1 MSKELLLFIDQ
12 IGREKGL
19 DREVVIRAI
28 EEALSAA
35 IKKRLNTTMEMVT
48 KIDRDTGAFTVS
60 AKKRIVPVVGNKTEE
75 ISLADARLLD
85 PVAEE
90 GGVVPVPQDMSF
102 LGRIAAQIAKQVI
115 IQKVREAERDMIHT
129 GFKDREGDLITGRIH
144 HRDKGDLVI
153 DLGKVEALLPKQHQ
167 IPHESF
173 RTGDHVR
180 AYLAEVQKVSK
191 GPQIILTRTA
201 PEFLRKLFELEV
213 PEIHDG
219 VVEIVNVVRE
229 PGERAK
235 IAVLSHQREVDPVG
249 ACVGVKGSR
258 VQAVVRELRGEKIDI
273 IPFSDDLVTYV
284 KNSLSPAVIEEIRIN
299 KTSKHILV
307 IVPDQ
312 ELSQAIG
319 KKGQN
324 VRLASRLVGW
334 EIDIKSLVKIDEEER
349 ARQDSL
355 LRQEL
360 SDALGIPLAA
370 AESLVAAGHRSI
382 QDVAAIEPEDLES
395 LEHIDRALAE
405 EVIERA
411 KNIGG

>member
-60 AKKRIVPVVGNKTEE
+60 AEKRIVPAVSNKTEE
-75 ISLADARLLD
+75 ILLAEARLLD
-85 PVAEE
+85 PEAEE
-90 GGVVPVPQDMSF
+90 GGIVLVPQDMSF

-235 IAVLSHQREVDPVG
+235 IAVLSHQKEVDPVG

-299 KTSKHILV
+299 NTTKHILV

-324 VRLASRLVGW
+324 VRLASRLIGW
-334 EIDIKSLVKIDEEER
+334 EIDIKSQLKIDEDER
-349 ARQDSL
+349 SRQDSL

-360 SDALGIPLAA
+360 SDALGISLAA
-370 AESLVAAGHRSI
+370 AESLVAAGHRSV
-382 QDVAAIEPEDLES
+382 QDVAATEPENLES

-411 KNIGG
+411 KSIGG

>member
-1 MSKELLLFIDQ
+1 MSKELLLYIDQ

-28 EEALSAA
+28 EEAMSAA
-35 IKKRLNTTMEMVT
+35 IKKRLNTTMEMAT
-48 KIDRDTGAFTVS
+48 KIDRMTGEFSISAEKRVS
-60 AKKRIVPVVGNKTEE
+60 AVVANKSEE
-75 ISLADARLLD
+75 ISLADAVAID
-85 PVAEE
+85 PDAQI
-90 GGVVPVPQDMSF
+90 GGIVLVPQDMSY

-144 HRDKGDLVI
+144 HRDKGDLII

-219 VVEIVNVVRE
+219 TVEIVNVVRE

-235 IAVLSHQREVDPVG
+235 IAVLSHQKDVDPVG

-334 EIDIKSLVKIDEEER
+334 EIDIKSLVKIEDEER
-349 ARQDSL
+349 AQRESAFRQ
-355 LRQEL
+355 QL

-370 AESLVAAGHRSI
+370 ADSLVAAGFLSVD
-382 QDVAAIEPEDLES
+382 DVAKSRSLDLEA
-395 LEHIDRALAE
+395 LDHIDHALAEQIIDRA
-405 EVIERA
+405 
-411 KNIGG
+411 KTHGG